1 MSESLLAVDG
11 LTVHLPSAAR
21 PVIAD
26 VSFALA
32 PGECLG
38 VVGESGSGKS
48 VTARS
53 ILGIPPAGMSASGTI
68 QFGSHTYDVTDA
80 ETMRRWRSKHVG
92 VIFQDPAS
100 VMDPTRTVGD
110 YLTEVLVYERRM
122 RRTEALL
129 KAAEMLTSMGL
140 SDPRALLDR
149 YPHEFSGGQLQRI
162 CIAAALLPDPDLLIA
177 DEPTTALDNTT
188 QALVIDLLDRARRER
203 HVSTV
208 FITHNLELAL
218 AFCDRIAVAYAGRIV
233 EIGDTRTVARGGH
246 HPYTN
251 ALLRCQPDV
260 SQRHETLP
268 VIAGQPPTL
277 AQPLTGCVFRER
289 CPRATDACVELP
301 SWTAEDERLGYA
313 CVHPMTPGT
322 TPSGVHDAA

>member
-1 MSESLLAVDG
+1 MSESLTVDG
-11 LTVHLPSAAR
+11 LTVWLPSAAR
-21 PVIAD
+21 PVVAD
-26 VSFALA
+26 VSFTLA

-48 VTARS
+48 ITARAV
-53 ILGIPPAGMSASGTI
+53 LGIPPAGMSARGTVG
-68 QFGSHTYDVTDA
+68 FGSRTLDVTDA
-80 ETMRRWRSKHVG
+80 ETMRRWRSDHVG

-122 RRTEALL
+122 RRADALQ
-129 KAAEMLTSMGL
+129 KAAETLTSMGL
-140 SDPRALLDR
+140 TDTRALLDR

-177 DEPTTALDNTT
+177 DEPTTALDSTT
-188 QALVIDLLDRARRER
+188 QALVIALLDRARRER
-203 HVSTV
+203 KLSTV

-233 EIGDTRTVARGGH
+233 EIGDTRTVARGGY

-260 SQRHETLP
+260 ERRRDALP
-268 VIAGQPPTL
+268 VIEGQPPTL
-277 AQPLTGCVFRER
+277 DQPLTGCVFRER
-289 CPRATDACVELP
+289 CPQAVDDCAEP
-301 SWTAEDERLGYA
+301 PAWTAGDERLGYA
-313 CVHPMTPGT
+313 CIRPMTPGIG
-322 TPSGVHDAA
+322 PNGAHDAA